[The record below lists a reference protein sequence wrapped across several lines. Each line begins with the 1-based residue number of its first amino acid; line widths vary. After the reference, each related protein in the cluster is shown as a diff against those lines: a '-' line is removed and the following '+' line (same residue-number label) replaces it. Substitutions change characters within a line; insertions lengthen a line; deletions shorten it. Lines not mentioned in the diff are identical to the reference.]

1 MSKTFALIAASFV
14 ASAILATSASALT
27 IVNKDT
33 HKHNVR
39 IILAGAKP
47 GDKPAEVKIE
57 PGKSAEFDC
66 SKGCTAHLGKKDSA
80 KKDVILKGTE
90 KTLTIDKDKL
100 SAM

>member
-1 MSKTFALIAASFV
+1 MSKTLAVLAATFL

-27 IVNKDT
+27 IVNSDT

-39 IILAGAKP
+39 IVLAGAKP

-66 SKGCTAHLGKKDSA
+66 SKGCTAHLGKKDNP
-80 KKDVILKGTE
+80 KKDVVLKGTE
-90 KTLTIDKDKL
+90 KTLTVKDDKL
-100 SAM
+100 TAQ